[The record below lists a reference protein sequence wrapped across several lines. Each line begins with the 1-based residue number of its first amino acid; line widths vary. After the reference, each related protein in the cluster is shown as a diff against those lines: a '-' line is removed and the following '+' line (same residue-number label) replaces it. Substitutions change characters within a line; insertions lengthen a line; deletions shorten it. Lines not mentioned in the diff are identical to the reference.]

1 MDQPCEALL
10 EAIGCLAKGSQ
21 DPSICQAL
29 QRFCEHPRPM
39 VQSAACR
46 ALVLVS
52 GDGQWAE
59 GMLNLLNDPEP
70 LIRRGAV
77 LDLGASGWRDAAEA
91 IAGCAAESN
100 IKLLAL
106 RQLLEQPLKGPAP
119 SALGEQERHLLTL
132 MDGLL

>member
-1 MDQPCEALL
+1 MKRSL
-10 EAIGCLAKGSQ
+10 K
-21 DPSICQAL
+21 
-29 QRFCEHPRPM
+29 
-39 VQSAACR
+39 SAACR

-91 IAGCAAESN
+91 IAGRAGERN

-106 RQLLEQPLKGPAP
+106 RQLLEQPLQGPAP